1 GNYVKLDRSPK
12 PGDVS
17 PVIQALK
24 RGDSFVTSGEV
35 LVPSFSVKGTGNERT
50 IMADVEWTFPLE
62 FVEVVWG
69 DGEKTERKIVSATD
83 LPAFGRHRFQIPSNV
98 AGQKWARLAAW
109 DPAVT
114 GAILDPIALRPDQR
128 TIVGRYR

>member
-1 GNYVKLDRSPK
+1 M
-12 PGDVS
+12 S

-83 LPAFGRHRFQIPSNV
+83 LPAFGRHRFQIPFNV
-98 AGQKWARLAAW
+98 AGQKWARFAAW
-109 DPAVT
+109 DSAGNGDRKSV
-114 GAILDPIALRPDQR
+114 
-128 TIVGRYR
+128 V